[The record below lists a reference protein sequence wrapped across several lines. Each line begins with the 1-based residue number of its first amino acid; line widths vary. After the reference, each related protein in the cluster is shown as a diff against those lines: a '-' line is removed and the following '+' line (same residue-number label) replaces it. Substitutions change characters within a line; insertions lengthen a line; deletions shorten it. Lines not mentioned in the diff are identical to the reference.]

1 MPSQIAVTGLVGH
14 PLHATLR
21 EAVALAHPGAVGVAS
36 AFLSRPGAEAL
47 VEIVRGG
54 EAAVPVRSVVGIS
67 GAVTDPSAITYLLDR
82 GIHVR
87 LADHTGGIFHAKVL
101 VGGEQFLQAGN
112 LDVPS
117 CGYVGSA
124 NFTTGG
130 LVNNIEVGLV
140 TTEVYLC
147 KELADTFG
155 LLWNLG
161 VEATHDRIEA
171 YRAQFA
177 ARQQTRAVNDLTFL
191 EVTEGDYPTPAIL
204 PAYSRAAWAGLESF
218 TGEYT
223 LQVEFPRRAGD
234 ALAVMLG
241 THDGV
246 VEINCVD
253 NIRRQMTYRYYVDN
267 GMYRLNVPNEVPG
280 VEWARANH
288 SGALL
293 VLRGDDGIPAVEV
306 ISANRLEEVAERSK
320 ALGYWGQTTTRQYGW
335 Y

>member
-1 MPSQIAVTGLVGH
+1 MPSQVVVTGLVGRV
-14 PLHATLR
+14 LHATLR
-21 EAVALAHPGAVGVAS
+21 ETVVLTQPRAVGVAS
-36 AFLSRPGAEAL
+36 AFLSRPGARAL
-47 VEIVRGG
+47 VEFVGSIN
-54 EAAVPVRSVVGIS
+54 AVSVRSLIGIS
-67 GAVTDPSAITYLLDR
+67 GAVTDPSAIMYLLDR

-87 LADHTGGIFHAKVL
+87 LADHEGGLFHAKVL
-101 VGGEQFLQAGN
+101 VGGEQFLETGN
-112 LDVPS
+112 LAAPS

-124 NFTTGG
+124 NFTAGG
-130 LVNNIEVGLV
+130 LANNIEVGLV
-140 TTEVYLC
+140 TTEIYLC
-147 KELADTFG
+147 TELADTFG

-191 EVTEGDYPTPAIL
+191 EVTEGDHSSPSIP
-204 PAYSRAAWAGLESF
+204 PVYSRAAWAGLQSF

-241 THDGV
+241 TRDGI
-246 VEINCVD
+246 VEIDCVD
-253 NIRRQMTYRYYVDN
+253 NIRRQMRYRYYVDN
-267 GMYRLNVPNEVPG
+267 GMYRLNVPNDVPG
-280 VEWARANH
+280 VEWARSNH

-293 VLRGDDGIPAVEV
+293 VLRGDEGIPAVEV
-306 ISANRLEEVAERSK
+306 ISGNRLEEVEERSR
-320 ALGYWGQTTTRQYGW
+320 ALGYLGQTGTRPYGW